1 LQADIDLSGG
11 RSKHLVSLGR
21 QGTEPSSLPSEA
33 KKPAESNWEILGIRK
48 VTLMV
53 TQVEEPV
60 DVSAVFRSGKMRPM
74 VFIWRNRNYKIHRVL
89 GSYRS
94 MKGRYLEIYYSVMS
108 ETPEVYELRFSTDGM
123 SWSLVRV
130 HSEG

>member
-1 LQADIDLSGG
+1 
-11 RSKHLVSLGR
+11 
-21 QGTEPSSLPSEA
+21 
-33 KKPAESNWEILGIRK
+33 
-48 VTLMV
+48 MV